1 MTSVGGSIDLL
12 FIGTGAGGASKLRGS
27 TSMAIRLQDGE
38 VWMFDCGE
46 GTGLRLNEVYVKP
59 SKISAIFITH
69 LHGDHAWGLPG
80 VLCSHWNCNDTI
92 QKRGKT
98 GFHIFGPRGI
108 RKLLRTQ
115 LLLSRSMCMFQFTV
129 HEMIPLDCQY
139 DNKEEADYYK
149 NIETADG
156 HMHPQEILGQDI
168 KAHIGPDGHPR
179 WHLVNDS
186 RGSIIAGK
194 IQHRLPT
201 FGFTFVESSPIPNI
215 NTYLLRNKYNLTPGV
230 EYGMLQRGIA
240 VHLPNNITIHP
251 SEVLMNKIRGRKIT
265 ILGDTSNPWPM
276 VGIARG
282 SDVLVHEATHLKHQ
296 KEAAEFY
303 GHSTPTMA
311 VRFAKAI
318 NARLLILSHISQRVV
333 SRPGVGGRGLNKT
346 TFTTDDVMNEAIDE
360 LFRYRYRNLSMIIAE
375 DGTVLRLEKKHNY
388 SARSR
393 PWYYLTRLKKTLSVH
408 RTVFESIPN
417 IYQRPPSNYNHKF
430 KQNTF
435 LPPLNMLTNFSRHK
449 FLKYY
454 NQTDLKLV
462 QLNSNPNGGPG
473 VAVWT
478 KRPFYKSI
486 PVWPRVM
493 KPDLLNIQDNR
504 TFVKLESQ
512 YMKDR
517 QSKSEQYF
525 NRTVSKHYFSKYGDN
540 GTVLGEHP
548 MTDLKVAPTAQANLT
563 GLTGGL

>member
-1 MTSVGGSIDLL
+1 
-12 FIGTGAGGASKLRGS
+12 
-27 TSMAIRLQDGE
+27 
-38 VWMFDCGE
+38 
-46 GTGLRLNEVYVKP
+46 
-59 SKISAIFITH
+59 
-69 LHGDHAWGLPG
+69 
-80 VLCSHWNCNDTI
+80 
-92 QKRGKT
+92 
-98 GFHIFGPRGI
+98 
-108 RKLLRTQ
+108 
-115 LLLSRSMCMFQFTV
+115 
-129 HEMIPLDCQY
+129 
-139 DNKEEADYYK
+139 
-149 NIETADG
+149 
-156 HMHPQEILGQDI
+156 
-168 KAHIGPDGHPR
+168 
-179 WHLVNDS
+179 
-186 RGSIIAGK
+186 
-194 IQHRLPT
+194 
-201 FGFTFVESSPIPNI
+201 
-215 NTYLLRNKYNLTPGV
+215 
-230 EYGMLQRGIA
+230 
-240 VHLPNNITIHP
+240 
-251 SEVLMNKIRGRKIT
+251 
-265 ILGDTSNPWPM
+265 
-276 VGIARG
+276 
-282 SDVLVHEATHLKHQ
+282 
-296 KEAAEFY
+296 
-303 GHSTPTMA
+303 MA
-311 VRFAKAI
+311 VRFAKAV

-388 SARSR
+388 SSRSR

-408 RTVFESIPN
+408 RTVFESIPI

-473 VAVWT
+473 VAIWT

-563 GLTGGL
+563 GLAGGL